1 MLEYL
6 IVFQGRIKMSKERPT
21 ELHKKIK
28 RLKESRDGL
37 KLNIREKSLMTQK
50 LRDRNTEIIES
61 RDLQRSHNKE
71 LRKELSRQKEDLEQQ
86 AQAAREEAERER
98 IRADR
103 ERERADKLQIEI
115 EAIWG
120 KKSRA

>member
-1 MLEYL
+1 
-6 IVFQGRIKMSKERPT
+6 MSKERPT

-37 KLNIREKSLMTQK
+37 KLNIREKSLTAQR
-50 LRDRNTEIIES
+50 LQDRNAEIIES
-61 RDLQRSHNKE
+61 RDLWRTHNKE
-71 LRKELSRQKEDLEQQ
+71 LRKEFARQKEALEQQ
-86 AQAAREEAERER
+86 AQAAREETERER

>member
-1 MLEYL
+1 MLEYS
-6 IVFQGRIKMSKERPT
+6 IVLQDRSKMSKERPT

-37 KLNIREKSLMTQK
+37 KLNVREKSLMTQR
-50 LRDRNTEIIES
+50 LRDRNAEIIES

-86 AQAAREEAERER
+86 AQVAREEAERER

-103 ERERADKLQIEI
+103 ERERADNLQIEI
-115 EAIWG
+115 EAVWG
-120 KKSRA
+120 KKSRT

>member
-1 MLEYL
+1 
-6 IVFQGRIKMSKERPT
+6 MSKERPT

-37 KLNIREKSLMTQK
+37 KLNVREKSLMTQR
-50 LRDRNTEIIES
+50 LRDRNAEIIES

-71 LRKELSRQKEDLEQQ
+71 LRKEFDRQREDLEQQ
-86 AQAAREEAERER
+86 AQAAREEADRER

-103 ERERADKLQIEI
+103 ECERANKLQIEV

>member
-1 MLEYL
+1 
-6 IVFQGRIKMSKERPT
+6 MSKERPT

-37 KLNIREKSLMTQK
+37 KLNVREKSLMTQR
-50 LRDRNTEIIES
+50 LRDRNAEIIES
-61 RDLQRSHNKE
+61 RDLQRSRNKE
-71 LRKELSRQKEDLEQQ
+71 LRKEFDRQREDLEQQ
-86 AQAAREEAERER
+86 AQAAREEADRER

-103 ERERADKLQIEI
+103 ECERANKLQIEV

>member
-1 MLEYL
+1 MLKYS
-6 IVFQGRIKMSKERPT
+6 IVFQDRTKMSKERPT

-37 KLNIREKSLMTQK
+37 KLNIREKSLMTQR
-50 LRDRNTEIIES
+50 LRDRNAEIIES

-71 LRKELSRQKEDLEQQ
+71 LRKEFDRQREDLEQQ

-103 ERERADKLQIEI
+103 ECERANKLQIEI

>member
-1 MLEYL
+1 
-6 IVFQGRIKMSKERPT
+6 MSKERPT

-37 KLNIREKSLMTQK
+37 KLNIREKSLVTQR
-50 LRDRNTEIIES
+50 LRDRNSEIIES

-71 LRKELSRQKEDLEQQ
+71 LRKEFDRQNKDLKQQ
-86 AQAAREEAERER
+86 AQAARKEVESERM
-98 IRADR
+98 RADR

>member
-1 MLEYL
+1 
-6 IVFQGRIKMSKERPT
+6 MSKERPT

-37 KLNIREKSLMTQK
+37 KLNIREKSLMTQR
-50 LRDRNTEIIES
+50 LRDRNAEIIAS
-61 RDLQRSHNKE
+61 RDLWKAHNKE
-71 LRKELSRQKEDLEQQ
+71 LRKEFDRHKEELEQQ

-103 ERERADKLQIEI
+103 ERERADNLQVEI
-115 EAIWG
+115 EAILG

>member
-1 MLEYL
+1 MN
-6 IVFQGRIKMSKERPT
+6 KERPT

-37 KLNIREKSLMTQK
+37 KLNIREKSLKAQR
-50 LRDRNTEIIES
+50 LQDRNAEIIES
-61 RDLQRSHNKE
+61 RDLWRARNKE
-71 LRKELSRQKEDLEQQ
+71 LRKEFASQKEELEQQ
-86 AQAAREEAERER
+86 AQAAREETERER

-115 EAIWG
+115 ETILG